1 MKMASALYSLK
12 AWKSISSEACSR
24 LYGVEGSGVFRRQGK
39 MVLLEK
45 HYSPTNPRTSFQQ
58 HGRSMVA
65 SAVASWQGLPAE
77 SKAYWENKAK
87 WGRTGRVMSGYNLYI
102 SKFLLGGG
110 PP

>member
-1 MKMASALYSLK
+1 MKIASPLYSLK
-12 AWKSISSEACSR
+12 AWKSISSEACSK

-45 HYSPTNPRTSFQQ
+45 KYVPTNPRTPFQQ
-58 HGRSMVA
+58 AGRSMFA
-65 SAVASWQGLPAE
+65 SAVASWQGLPEE
-77 SKAYWENKAK
+77 SKAYWDSRAQRRKI
-87 WGRTGRVMSGYNLYI
+87 GRVMSGYNLYI